1 LRLAESGSEE
11 LSERPPPKALNP
23 KSEKEFSMRITLTA
37 LLCSIFLS
45 LAMAQA
51 VGADVKSE
59 PKKALPQLSA
69 EAIVEKNVS
78 ARGGLAA
85 WRAVQTLEMTG
96 KMDAGGND
104 RRTLPTPVPGSKRGR
119 NMPPPRP
126 AEQAQL
132 PFVMDLRRPRQMR
145 VEIVFKGET
154 AVQVYD
160 GSKGWKL
167 RPFLNRH
174 EVEPYTADELR
185 FASAQSD
192 LDGPLVDFAAKG
204 SKVELEGTDQV
215 EGRSVYKLKV
225 TDKGGNVRRVW
236 IDPESFLET
245 KIEGSPRRLDGK
257 YHPVAVYYRDYRS
270 VNGLMMPYLL
280 ETAVEGVKDTEKIQI
295 EKIVLNPKLGD
306 DRFAM
311 PR

>member
-1 LRLAESGSEE
+1 
-11 LSERPPPKALNP
+11 
-23 KSEKEFSMRITLTA
+23 MRTTLKV
-37 LLCSIFLS
+37 LVSCIFLS

-59 PKKALPQLSA
+59 PQKALPQLSA
-69 EAIVEKNVS
+69 AAIVEKNVS

-85 WRAVQTLEMTG
+85 WRAVQALEMTG
-96 KMDAGGND
+96 KMEAGGNN
-104 RRTLPTPVPGSKRGR
+104 RPTLPVPGRKKGQS
-119 NMPPPRP
+119 MPPPRP
-126 AEQAQL
+126 AEQVQL
-132 PFVMDLRRPRQMR
+132 PFTMDLRRPRQMR
-145 VEIVFKGET
+145 VEIQFNGQA

-174 EVEPYTADELR
+174 EVEPFTPEELQS
-185 FASAQSD
+185 ASAQAD

-204 SKVELEGTDQV
+204 SKVDLEGMDQV
-215 EGRSVYKLKV
+215 DGRSEYKLKV
-225 TDKGGNVRRVW
+225 TDKGGHVRHVW

-257 YHPVAVYYRDYRS
+257 YHPVAIYFRDYKS
-270 VNGLMMPYLL
+270 VNGLMMPYVL
-280 ETAVEGVKDTEKIQI
+280 ETSVEGVRETEKIQI
-295 EKIVLNPKLGD
+295 EKIVLNPKLD
-306 DRFAM
+306 DARFAM